1 MGDSLPPLPMHAP
14 RDPAV
19 NVLPRTPQRSTALGQ
34 NTAIIYPAADPRY
47 RALADRIAAAITAR
61 GGATP
66 ECSADTTLIPTRDI
80 PLPAAYRQRPL
91 VLLGNLN
98 TNRVLQP
105 LYADYLCS
113 TDAAYPGGDG
123 YDLRTIHNPYGTG
136 TNVIL
141 AGGSSLHGVER
152 AVERLLAALA
162 ATDAS
167 VTLPFLLQLEL
178 APGLREELADWPY
191 TSLADSAALQAS
203 RGRGLMFITEPIR
216 LMGAYTYMWSATGD
230 ERYAQVAVD
239 QLRFLNERMTEG
251 YGDWHYLAERFMR
264 AIPLLIASGLLTD
277 ADIHRTDHLLML
289 TALGNQHEWWRMR
302 VGHPPLGH
310 RHQGKGT
317 YEFLLIARYL
327 RDQAN
332 PTPALRALCDNW
344 ITECCLFLDTLA
356 AARIDDQDDES
367 CLNNIAT
374 IFRYALGQ
382 ERHVFFTSGN
392 ARLVAARCLALHDNN
407 GNGAGQGGYGESQG
421 MYLQQEATIQTAASA
436 FYYGDG
442 RLKWILHQLPN
453 LARPQRYPFLQFA
466 PVFVQNFATGPEL
479 APVPPAGDR
488 HIEVLPVTDHQFAIS
503 NRPPEHSEPAGHMVN
518 APENWQLA
526 EAIALNHLPQARGFD
541 KIVLRG
547 GYERSDAYLMIQGY
561 QGGFRWQGHMQA
573 ANCLVRFFQA
583 GHVWLVQNTSR
594 HSYHDKNG
602 LFISDGRN
610 DTPLPPIAERVALAD
625 FAPVGLTVTRLSDY
639 HHTEWTRHLFWSK
652 AREGY
657 GVVIDRVAFK
667 SDGPYS
673 LTCSWRT
680 PGYAELQGR
689 RWHSDQ
695 GRHRFTLVAGS
706 HVPSTVEVDSD
717 QGACEPYVLR
727 QRRAGPHR
735 AGDEATFQNLFY
747 VRTQGSAE
755 SLDLQRLDERSAVV
769 VRNGAPVAWCG
780 IELVAGAAW
789 LPGASARAVSA
800 WAESNS
806 VAFAGATSVVL
817 AATGWQIRSDQ
828 PVALLLDLSAA
839 TLTVR
844 LDSPGASEAQVSLTL
859 DGEVNKITLK
869 DSLTVPLT
877 TAASA
882 KLQGALAAWLG
893 SLRPVLAASAPP
905 FGVRAT
911 SGWTSAWTFDSGT
924 RRPERVRNVCV
935 TSQPLPIDAS
945 PDQLLDP
952 VMPDGY
958 SREIWTQW
966 PKADHYDIT
975 LTFAEPRAVTALNI
989 LGDCIDDPSLR
1000 VYNPLPDGITVEV
1013 ETAAGARRAGAASPA
1028 PDRRYKR
1035 YRDAENR
1042 LEVRTATVGETVSA
1056 LHVRIPAP
1064 PDGRPFVLN
1073 RLEVL
1078 GDRSFAPALQHW
1090 IAADLN
1096 GDGRAEIVTVNV
1108 VNELVVLDDQGRE
1121 LWRRTLPVPVTHI
1134 SAQPID
1140 ASGPPVLCVGL
1151 LGGELHLFKPDGAV
1165 RAELKLAEEFRQ
1177 RTDCLMGW
1185 FNAIHSLAIW
1195 HRGADGRGSLVI
1207 GGYAIVVFL
1216 DADGHIAGHSFA
1228 DGPWNY
1234 DILVTPENRP
1244 GRGDLYVRCGWNHG
1258 IQYYEGV
1265 PGPGPSG
1272 VVHSFGGF
1280 PQPMF
1285 RKLARV
1291 IPFLNGRSLAYE
1303 WTDATGEP
1311 GGAIFA
1317 ATELG
1322 CGVLSTTKKDWLWK
1336 LEGGMSL
1343 NACCT
1348 GRVDQRPVALTA
1360 GADGFV
1366 TAVDLAN
1373 GRVIRNWHA
1382 GAPVVGVAQSA
1393 SGELI
1398 VATRTGVQTLDA
1410 AWQPRH
1416 FLARPVRRTLA
1427 LDGHRLLL
1435 CRDDSSLELLQ
1446 LQK

>member
-1 MGDSLPPLPMHAP
+1 MHSP

-19 NVLPRTPQRSTALGQ
+19 DVLPRTPQRSTTLGQ
-34 NTAIIYPAADPRY
+34 NAAIIYAATHPRY
-47 RALADRIAAAITAR
+47 RALAESIAAAITAR

-66 ECSADTTLIPTRDI
+66 ECIADTALIPTRDV

-123 YDLRTIHNPYGTG
+123 YDLRTLHNPYGTG

-141 AGGSSLHGVER
+141 AGGSSLRGVER
-152 AVERLLAALA
+152 AVERLLADLA

-178 APGLREELADWPY
+178 DPGLVAQLADWPY
-191 TSLADSAALQAS
+191 TSLADSSALQAS
-203 RGRGLMFITEPIR
+203 RSRGLMFITEPIR
-216 LMGAYTYMWSATGD
+216 LIGAYTYMWSSTGD
-230 ERYAQVAVD
+230 ERYALVARD
-239 QLRFLNERMTEG
+239 QLRALNERMTDG

-277 ADIHRTDHLLML
+277 ADILRTDHLLML
-289 TALGNQHEWWRMR
+289 TALGNQNEWWRMR

-317 YEFLLIARYL
+317 YEFLLVARYL
-327 RDQAN
+327 RDQAR

-344 ITECCLFLDTLA
+344 MAECCLFLDTLA
-356 AARIDDQDDES
+356 AARVDDQDDES

-374 IFRYALGQ
+374 IYRYALGQ
-382 ERHVFFTSGN
+382 ERHTFFTSGS

-421 MYLQQEATIQTAASA
+421 MYLQQEATVQTAASA

-479 APVPPAGDR
+479 VPVPPAAER
-488 HIEVLPVTDHQFAIS
+488 QIEVLPITDHQFAIS

-526 EAIALNHLPQARGFD
+526 EAIARNRLPQARGFD

-573 ANCLVRFFQA
+573 ANCLVRYFQA
-583 GHVWLVQNTSR
+583 GHVFLVQNTSR

-602 LFISDGRN
+602 LFISDGHN
-610 DTPLPPIAERVALAD
+610 GTPLPPIAERVAIAD

-639 HHTEWTRHLFWSK
+639 HHTEWTRHIFWSK
-652 AREGY
+652 AREGCV
-657 GVVIDRVAFK
+657 VVIDRTVFQA
-667 SDGPYS
+667 DGPYS

-680 PGYAELQGR
+680 PGYAELHGR
-689 RWHSDQ
+689 RWVSDQ
-695 GRHRFTLVAGS
+695 GAHRFTLVAGS
-706 HVPSTVEVDSD
+706 QVSSTCEVDSD

-747 VRTQGSAE
+747 VRAQGGAE
-755 SLDLQRLDERSAVV
+755 SLDLQRLDERCAVV
-769 VRNGAPVAWCG
+769 VRNGVPAAWCG
-780 IELVAGAAW
+780 IELAAGAAW

-800 WAESNS
+800 WAESTS
-806 VAFAGATSVVL
+806 LAFAGATSVIL

-844 LDSPGASEAQVSLTL
+844 LDAPGAKAAQVSLTL
-859 DGEVNKITLK
+859 DGAANNVTVT
-869 DSLTVPLT
+869 DSLTVPL
-877 TAASA
+877 ASA
-882 KLQGALAAWLG
+882 ACATLQGALAGWLG
-893 SLRPVLAASAPP
+893 TLRPVLAAAAPAAEARP
-905 FGVRAT
+905 A
-911 SGWTSAWTFDSGT
+911 SGWTSAWTYDSGS
-924 RRPERVRNVCV
+924 RRPERVRQVCV
-935 TSQPLPIDAS
+935 TANPLPVDAS

-966 PKADHYDIT
+966 PKAAHYDLT
-975 LTFAEPRAVTALNI
+975 LTFPAPRAVTALNI

-1000 VYNPLPDGITVEV
+1000 VFNPLPDGITVAA
-1013 ETAAGARRAGAASPA
+1013 ETVGGARRTGTATPA

-1042 LEVRTATVGETVSA
+1042 LEVRTASVNETVRT

-1078 GDRSFAPALQHW
+1078 GDRAVAPALLHW

-1096 GDGRAEIVTVNV
+1096 GDGRPEIVTVNV
-1108 VNELVVLDDQGRE
+1108 ANELFVLDDQGRE
-1121 LWRRTLPVPVTHI
+1121 LWRRTLAVPVTHL
-1134 SAQPID
+1134 SAQPLD

-1151 LGGELHLFKPDGAV
+1151 LGGELHLFKSDGSI
-1165 RAELKLAEEFRQ
+1165 RAALKIAEEFRA
-1177 RTDCLMGW
+1177 RTDSLMGW
-1185 FNAIHSLAIW
+1185 FNAIHGLAIW
-1195 HRGADGRGSLVI
+1195 HRGADGRGSLVM
-1207 GGYAIVVFL
+1207 GGYGIIVFL
-1216 DADGHIAGHSFA
+1216 DVDGHIAGHAFS
-1228 DGPWNY
+1228 DGPWMYNL
-1234 DILVTPENRP
+1234 LVTPQSRP
-1244 GRGDLYVRCGWNHG
+1244 GAGDIYARCGWNHG

-1265 PGPGPSG
+1265 PGAGPSG

-1291 IPFLNGRSLAYE
+1291 IPFLNGCSLAYE
-1303 WTDATGEP
+1303 WTEATGEP

-1322 CGVLSTTKKDWLWK
+1322 CGVLSTSRKDWLWK

-1348 GRVDQRPVALTA
+1348 GRVDQRAVALTG

-1366 TAVDLAN
+1366 TAVDLAD
-1373 GRVIRNWHA
+1373 GRVIRSWHA
-1382 GAPVVGVAQSA
+1382 GAPVVGVAQTPA
-1393 SGELI
+1393 GDLI
-1398 VATRTGVQTLDA
+1398 VATHRGVQSLDA
-1410 AWQPRH
+1410 AWQPRSTH
-1416 FLARPVRRTLA
+1416 AGSVRRMLA
-1427 LDGHRLLL
+1427 LDGARLLL
-1435 CRDDSSLELLQ
+1435 CRDDSTLELLE
-1446 LQK
+1446 LRKS